1 MNMAV
6 TAQQVI
12 DAQAHIGSLKSESHP
27 KTSQYWSE
35 VTNGL
40 VIMNPETIA
49 EQINSVHEKLAQA
62 KKEGKEI
69 LVACEKQMY
78 AQELEDFAK
87 KGGYSFLNYKISGG
101 FMTNFSTFKKRIDG
115 INEMAAFLK
124 SEAYSSLTKKE
135 QLIYRRKFEKVNKVY
150 KGVVNL
156 KKRPDIIVVVDGE
169 MLNTLLDE
177 TENLAGVET
186 IVIASSNFSRYWD
199 EKNIIM
205 ANVNSHKSID
215 FVIKNILS

>member
-1 MNMAV
+1 MAV

-12 DAQAHIGSLKSESHP
+12 DSQVHLGALKSESHP
-27 KTSQYWSE
+27 KTSQYWKE

-40 VIMNPETIA
+40 VVFDPEIIA
-49 EQINSVHEKLAQA
+49 SQINAIHERLAQA

-69 LVACEKQMY
+69 LIACEKKMY
-78 AQELEDFAK
+78 AQDLEEFAK
-87 KGGYSFLNYKISGG
+87 KGGYSYLNYKISGG
-101 FMTNFSTFKKRIDG
+101 FMTNFSTFKKRIDS

-135 QLIYRRKFEKVNKVY
+135 QLIYQRKFAKVNKVY
-150 KGVVNL
+150 KGVTNL
-156 KKRPDIIVVVDGE
+156 SKRPDIIIVVDGA
-169 MLNTLLDE
+169 MLGTLIDE
-177 TENLAGVET
+177 TQRLSGVET
-186 IVIASSNFSRYWD
+186 IVIASSNFPRYWD

-205 ANVNSHKSID
+205 ANVNSYKSID